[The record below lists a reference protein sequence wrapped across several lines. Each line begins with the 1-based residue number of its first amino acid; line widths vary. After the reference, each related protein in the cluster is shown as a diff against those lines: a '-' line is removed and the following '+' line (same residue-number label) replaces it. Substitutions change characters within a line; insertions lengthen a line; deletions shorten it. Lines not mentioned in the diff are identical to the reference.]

1 MKVRSFIIFSTITL
15 FFTIEGF
22 GQETSSDYSDYSY
35 LWAEDAK
42 KKKKKKK
49 GKKKEEAKIS
59 IDTLQLPSDS
69 LLLPADSLGV
79 FDSLTNVTPID
90 TVAPMN
96 NEEPL
101 PAPTDTTSL
110 ESETPKKERVR
121 VDRPPIAD
129 FREPMVLPNED
140 GSINGG
146 MTYTEI
152 DGKQFVGLVLSPEF
166 KFGKVGVGLNVPI
179 LYGLD
184 DQSVRTEIFEDGVGV
199 ARLIRY
205 IRYGKQKSDPF
216 YIKAGEISGLMVGY
230 GGLIN
235 NYTNTTSYEKR
246 KVGIHA
252 DFNYD
257 RFVGLE
263 LLYSDLNPQ
272 SFNLF
277 AARPYVRPLSAFPLK
292 IINTLEVGSSF
303 VIDRDQTDIIIN
315 DSTST
320 NYVFTKSGAQA
331 FGIDMGVTLLNSP
344 FIQIDMFASYSR
356 LNISSDT
363 LSQVATAL
371 GENDFKT
378 GSGTSVGL
386 NFRMH
391 FVADAFSTDIRI
403 ERLNNSDHYIPQFFN
418 ATYEINKD
426 LRIASL
432 ITTEGKS
439 GIYGSLRG
447 HVLKKVSLGGSL
459 IIPDEIS
466 ASSPAF
472 VELSADMERLANKF
486 SFHGS
491 YVKGDLDDLGDA
503 FKFDE
508 RSLAKARFIY
518 HMNKFL
524 ATGVDYYWL
533 FTPTEGG
540 GFEATRYIMP
550 YFGVSIAL

>member
-1 MKVRSFIIFSTITL
+1 MNIRAAIL
-15 FFTIEGF
+15 FTFFFAGF
-22 GQETSSDYSDYSY
+22 ALSGFAQDTGDDYSDYSY
-35 LWAEDAK
+35 LWEDDDDNK
-42 KKKKKKK
+42 KKKRKKKK
-49 GKKKEEAKIS
+49 GS
-59 IDTLQLPSDS
+59 IKTQADTLQVPTDS
-69 LLLPADSLGV
+69 LLLDSLNQASLTAADTLLPDTTNIDT
-79 FDSLTNVTPID
+79 DSLETD
-90 TVAPMN
+90 EALA
-96 NEEPL
+96 EEPK
-101 PAPTDTTSL
+101 
-110 ESETPKKERVR
+110 PKRERVE
-121 VDRPPIAD
+121 RPPISD

-146 MTYTEI
+146 MTYTQI
-152 DGKQFVGLVLSPEF
+152 DGKDYVGLVLSPEF

-184 DQSVRTEIFEDGVGV
+184 DKSIRTEIFEDGVGV

-205 IRYGKQKSDPF
+205 VRYGVQKSDPV
-216 YIKAGEISGLMVGY
+216 YVKAGEISGLMLGY
-230 GGLIN
+230 GGLMN

-257 RFVGLE
+257 RFIGLE
-263 LLYSDLNPQ
+263 LMYSDLNPQ
-272 SFNLF
+272 SLNLF
-277 AARPYVRPLSAFPLK
+277 AARPYIRPLSSFPLK
-292 IINTLEVGSSF
+292 VINTLEVGTSF
-303 VIDRDQTDIIIN
+303 IIDKDQTDIITS

-320 NYVFTKSGAQA
+320 TYTFTKLGAKG
-331 FGIDMGVTLLNSP
+331 FGVDMGLTLLSTP
-344 FIQIDMFASYSR
+344 FIQIDMFASYSK
-356 LNISSDT
+356 LNIKSDT
-363 LSQVATAL
+363 LTQLANAF
-371 GENDFKT
+371 GETDFKT
-378 GSGTSVGL
+378 GSGMSVGM

-391 FVADAFSTDIRI
+391 FIADVFSTDIRI

-426 LRIASL
+426 ARIASL
-432 ITTEGKS
+432 IGTEGKS

-447 HVLKKVSLGGSL
+447 HVMKKVSLGGSL
-459 IIPDEIS
+459 MIPDDIS
-466 ASSPAF
+466 AASPAF

-503 FKFDE
+503 FSFDE
-508 RSLAKARFIY
+508 RSLAKMRFIY

-533 FTPTEGG
+533 FTPTAEGG
-540 GFEATRYIMP
+540 YEATKYVMP

>member
-1 MKVRSFIIFSTITL
+1 MIKSRLVIIFYIIT
-15 FFTIEGF
+15 FFFAAKGVS
-22 GQETSSDYSDYSY
+22 QETSNDYSDYSY

-49 GKKKEEAKIS
+49 GKTKETLTLK
-59 IDTLQLPSDS
+59 DTLQVPIDS
-69 LLLPADSLGV
+69 LLLPDSLRV
-79 FDSLTNVTPID
+79 VEPSDLAD
-90 TVAPMN
+90 TLRPMN
-96 NEEPL
+96 NEVPL
-101 PAPTDTTSL
+101 PAPTDTTSQ
-110 ESETPKKERVR
+110 EEQKQKKERAR
-121 VDRPPIAD
+121 VERPPIAD
-129 FREPMVLPNED
+129 FREPMVLPNEN

-146 MTYTEI
+146 VTYTEI
-152 DGKQFVGLVLSPEF
+152 DGKQFVGMVLSPEF

-184 DQSVRTEIFEDGVGV
+184 DNSFRTEIFEDGVGV

-216 YIKAGEISGLMVGY
+216 YIKAGEISGLMIGY
-230 GGLIN
+230 GGLVN

-246 KVGIHA
+246 KVGIHT
-252 DFNYD
+252 DINYE

-263 LLYSDLNPQ
+263 LLYSDVNPQ

-277 AARPYVRPLSAFPLK
+277 TARPYIRPLSAFPLK

-303 VIDRDQTDIIIN
+303 VIDKDQTDIIIN

-320 NYVFTKSGAQA
+320 NYVFTEPGAKA
-331 FGIDMGVTLLNSP
+331 FGIDMGVTLLSSP
-344 FIQIDMFASYSR
+344 FIQIDLFASYSR
-356 LNISSDT
+356 LNIKSDT
-363 LSQVATAL
+363 LNQLAGAL

-391 FVADAFSTDIRI
+391 FIADAFSTDIRI
-403 ERLNNSDHYIPQFFN
+403 ERLNNSDHFIPQFFN

-426 LRIASL
+426 ARIASL
-432 ITTEGKS
+432 ITTEGRS

-447 HVLKKVSLGGSL
+447 HVLQKVSLGGSL
-459 IIPDEIS
+459 IVPDKIS
-466 ASSPAF
+466 ATSPAF
-472 VELSADMERLANKF
+472 VELSADMERLADKF

-491 YVKGDLDDLGDA
+491 YVKGNLDDLGDA

-533 FTPTEGG
+533 FTPTAEG
-540 GFEATRYIMP
+540 GFEATKYVMP
-550 YFGVSIAL
+550 YFGVSISL

>member
-1 MKVRSFIIFSTITL
+1 MNIRAAIL
-15 FFTIEGF
+15 FTFFFAGF
-22 GQETSSDYSDYSY
+22 ALSGFAQDTGDDYSDYSY
-35 LWAEDAK
+35 LWEDDDDK
-42 KKKKKKK
+42 KKKKRKKKK
-49 GKKKEEAKIS
+49 GS
-59 IDTLQLPSDS
+59 IKTQADTLQVPTDS
-69 LLLPADSLGV
+69 LLLDSLNQASLTAADTLLPDTTNIDADSLET
-79 FDSLTNVTPID
+79 DEAL
-90 TVAPMN
+90 A
-96 NEEPL
+96 EEPK
-101 PAPTDTTSL
+101 
-110 ESETPKKERVR
+110 PKRERVE
-121 VDRPPIAD
+121 RPPISD

-146 MTYTEI
+146 MTYTQI
-152 DGKQFVGLVLSPEF
+152 DGKDYVGLVLSPEF

-184 DQSVRTEIFEDGVGV
+184 DKSIRTEIFEDGVGV

-205 IRYGKQKSDPF
+205 VRYGVQKSDPV
-216 YIKAGEISGLMVGY
+216 YVKAGEISGLMLGY

-257 RFVGLE
+257 RFIGLE
-263 LLYSDLNPQ
+263 LMYSDLNPQ
-272 SFNLF
+272 SLNLF
-277 AARPYVRPLSAFPLK
+277 AARPYIRPLSSFPLK
-292 IINTLEVGSSF
+292 VINTLEVGTSF
-303 VIDRDQTDIIIN
+303 IIDKDQTDIITS

-320 NYVFTKSGAQA
+320 TYTFTKSGAKG
-331 FGIDMGVTLLNSP
+331 FGVDMGLTLLSTP
-344 FIQIDMFASYSR
+344 FIQIDMFASYSK
-356 LNISSDT
+356 LNIKSDT
-363 LSQVATAL
+363 LTQLANAF
-371 GENDFKT
+371 GETDFKT
-378 GSGTSVGL
+378 GSGMSVGM

-391 FVADAFSTDIRI
+391 FIADVFSTDIRI

-426 LRIASL
+426 ARIASL
-432 ITTEGKS
+432 IGTEGKS

-447 HVLKKVSLGGSL
+447 HVMKKVSLGGSL
-459 IIPDEIS
+459 MIPDDIS
-466 ASSPAF
+466 AASPAF

-503 FKFDE
+503 FSFDE
-508 RSLAKARFIY
+508 RSLAKMRFIY

-533 FTPTEGG
+533 FTPTAEGG
-540 GFEATRYIMP
+540 YEATKYVMP

>member
-1 MKVRSFIIFSTITL
+1 MMIRPAAIFVFFIFLLFSRSYS
-15 FFTIEGF
+15 
-22 GQETSSDYSDYSY
+22 QETSDDYSDYSY
-35 LWAEDAK
+35 LWADEGK
-42 KKKKKKK
+42 KKKKKKRN
-49 GKKKEEAKIS
+49 KKDDHLKLDS
-59 IDTLQLPSDS
+59 LQVKSDS
-69 LLLPADSLGV
+69 LALDSVNQEAILIPLDTLKPDSSAISQIDSLQ
-79 FDSLTNVTPID
+79 TPSK
-90 TVAPMN
+90 
-96 NEEPL
+96 EEPK
-101 PAPTDTTSL
+101 
-110 ESETPKKERVR
+110 PKRERVE
-121 VDRPPIAD
+121 RPPISD
-129 FREPMVLPNED
+129 FREPMVLPNDD

-146 MTYTEI
+146 LTYTQI
-152 DGKQFVGLVLSPEF
+152 DGKDYVGLVLSPEF

-184 DQSVRTEIFEDGVGV
+184 DNSIRTEIFEDGVGV

-205 IRYGKQKSDPF
+205 IRYGVQKNDPV
-216 YIKAGEISGLMVGY
+216 YIKAGEISGLMLGY
-230 GGLIN
+230 GGLVN

-257 RFVGLE
+257 RFIGLE

-277 AARPYVRPLSAFPLK
+277 AARPYIRPLSAFPLK
-292 IINTLEVGSSF
+292 IINTLEVGTSF
-303 VIDRDQTDIIIN
+303 ISDKDQTSIITS

-320 NYVFTKSGAQA
+320 TYAFTESGVNG
-331 FGIDMGVTLLNSP
+331 FGVDMGITLLSSP
-344 FIQIDMFASYSR
+344 FIQIDLFASYSS
-356 LNISSDT
+356 LNIKSDT
-363 LSQVATAL
+363 LSQLASAL
-371 GENDFKT
+371 GDTDFKT
-378 GSGTSVGL
+378 GSGTSVGM

-391 FVADAFSTDIRI
+391 FIADVFSTDIRI

-426 LRIASL
+426 GRIASL
-432 ITTEGKS
+432 VTTEGKN

-459 IIPDEIS
+459 MVPDDIS
-466 ASSPAF
+466 AASPAF

-503 FKFDE
+503 FSFDE
-508 RSLAKARFIY
+508 RSLAKMRFIY

-533 FTPTEGG
+533 FTPTAEGG
-540 GFEATRYIMP
+540 YEATKYIMP
-550 YFGVSIAL
+550 YFGVSISL

>member
-1 MKVRSFIIFSTITL
+1 MIIRLAILFISFICLFVTKSFS
-15 FFTIEGF
+15 
-22 GQETSSDYSDYSY
+22 QETTDEYSDYSY
-35 LWAEDAK
+35 LWADDAK

-49 GKKKEEAKIS
+49 KKKGEPVKIDS
-59 IDTLQLPSDS
+59 LQIQPDSLALDSLNQQAFLIQSDTLKPDS
-69 LLLPADSLGV
+69 LSI
-79 FDSLTNVTPID
+79 TQND
-90 TVAPMN
+90 TLSTELV
-96 NEEPL
+96 EEPK
-101 PAPTDTTSL
+101 
-110 ESETPKKERVR
+110 PKRERVE
-121 VDRPPIAD
+121 RPPISD

-146 MTYTEI
+146 MTYTQI
-152 DGKQFVGLVLSPEF
+152 DGKDYVGLVLSPEF

-184 DQSVRTEIFEDGVGV
+184 DNSIRTEIFEDGVGI

-205 IRYGKQKSDPF
+205 IRYGVQKSDPV
-216 YIKAGEISGLMVGY
+216 YVKAGEISGLMLGY
-230 GGLIN
+230 GGLMN
-235 NYTNTTSYEKR
+235 NYTNSTSYEKR

-263 LLYSDLNPQ
+263 LLYSDINPE
-272 SFNLF
+272 SLNLF
-277 AARPYVRPLSAFPLK
+277 GARPYVRPLSSFPLK
-292 IINTLEVGSSF
+292 IINTLEVGTSF
-303 VIDRDQTDIIIN
+303 IIDKDQTSIITS

-320 NYVFTKSGAQA
+320 TYAFTKSGAKG
-331 FGIDMGVTLLNSP
+331 FGIDMGVTLLSSP
-344 FIQIDMFASYSR
+344 FIQIDLFASYSN
-356 LNISSDT
+356 LNIKSDT
-363 LSQVATAL
+363 LSRLAADL
-371 GENDFKT
+371 GETDFKS
-378 GSGTSVGL
+378 GSGTSVGM

-391 FVADAFSTDIRI
+391 FIADVFSTDIRI

-418 ATYEINKD
+418 ATYEIGKD
-426 LRIASL
+426 NRIASL
-432 ITTEGKS
+432 ITTEGKN

-459 IIPDEIS
+459 MVPDDIS
-466 ASSPAF
+466 AASPAF

-503 FKFDE
+503 FRFDE
-508 RSLAKARFIY
+508 RSLAKMRFIY

-533 FTPTEGG
+533 FTPTAEGG
-540 GFEATRYIMP
+540 YEATKYVMP

>member
-1 MKVRSFIIFSTITL
+1 MNIRAAILFTFFFVGFAFSG
-15 FFTIEGF
+15 FTQDTGD
-22 GQETSSDYSDYSY
+22 DYSDYSY
-35 LWAEDAK
+35 LWDDDDDK
-42 KKKKKKK
+42 KKKKRKKKK
-49 GKKKEEAKIS
+49 GSKKTQV
-59 IDTLQLPSDS
+59 DTLQVPTDS
-69 LLLPADSLGV
+69 LLLDSLNQASLTAADTLLPDTTNIDADSLET
-79 FDSLTNVTPID
+79 DEAL
-90 TVAPMN
+90 A
-96 NEEPL
+96 EEPK
-101 PAPTDTTSL
+101 
-110 ESETPKKERVR
+110 PKRERVE
-121 VDRPPIAD
+121 RPPISD

-146 MTYTEI
+146 MTYTQI
-152 DGKQFVGLVLSPEF
+152 DGKDYVGLVLSPEF

-184 DQSVRTEIFEDGVGV
+184 DKSIRTEIFEDGVGV

-205 IRYGKQKSDPF
+205 VRYGVQKSDPV
-216 YIKAGEISGLMVGY
+216 YVKAGEISGLMLGY
-230 GGLIN
+230 GGLMN

-257 RFVGLE
+257 RFIGLE
-263 LLYSDLNPQ
+263 LMYSDLNPQ
-272 SFNLF
+272 SLNLF
-277 AARPYVRPLSAFPLK
+277 AARPYIRPLSSFPLK
-292 IINTLEVGSSF
+292 VINTLEVGTSF
-303 VIDRDQTDIIIN
+303 IIDKDQTDIITS

-320 NYVFTKSGAQA
+320 TYTFTKSGAKG
-331 FGIDMGVTLLNSP
+331 FGVDMGLTLLSTP
-344 FIQIDMFASYSR
+344 FIQIDMFASYSK
-356 LNISSDT
+356 LNIKSDT
-363 LSQVATAL
+363 LTQLTNAF
-371 GENDFKT
+371 GETDFKT
-378 GSGTSVGL
+378 GSGMSVGM

-391 FVADAFSTDIRI
+391 FIADAFSTDIRI

-426 LRIASL
+426 ARIASL
-432 ITTEGKS
+432 IGTEGKS

-447 HVLKKVSLGGSL
+447 HVMKKVSLGGSL
-459 IIPDEIS
+459 MIPDDIS
-466 ASSPAF
+466 AASPAF

-503 FKFDE
+503 FSFDE
-508 RSLAKARFIY
+508 RSLAKMRFIY

-533 FTPTEGG
+533 FTPTAEGG
-540 GFEATRYIMP
+540 YEATKYVMP

>member
-1 MKVRSFIIFSTITL
+1 MTIRSAILLSL
-15 FFTIEGF
+15 FVSFFVSKGYS
-22 GQETSSDYSDYSY
+22 QETSDTYSDYSY

-42 KKKKKKK
+42 KKKKKKR
-49 GKKKEEAKIS
+49 KKKDEQVKIDS
-59 IDTLQLPSDS
+59 LQIPSDS
-69 LLLPADSLGV
+69 LKLDSLNQR
-79 FDSLTNVTPID
+79 SLLFQPDTLRPDTAAMNAQID
-90 TVAPMN
+90 TLNTEDV
-96 NEEPL
+96 EEPK
-101 PAPTDTTSL
+101 
-110 ESETPKKERVR
+110 PKRERVE
-121 VDRPPIAD
+121 RPPISD
-129 FREPMVLPNED
+129 FREPMVLPNDD

-146 MTYTEI
+146 MTYTQI
-152 DGKQFVGLVLSPEF
+152 DGKDYVGLVLSPEF

-184 DQSVRTEIFEDGVGV
+184 DNSIRTEIFEDGVGV

-205 IRYGKQKSDPF
+205 IRYGVQKSDPV
-216 YIKAGEISGLMVGY
+216 YVKAGEISGLMLGY
-230 GGLIN
+230 GGLMN
-235 NYTNTTSYEKR
+235 NYTNSTSYEKR

-263 LLYSDLNPQ
+263 LLYSDLNPE

-277 AARPYVRPLSAFPLK
+277 AARPYIRPLSAFPLK
-292 IINTLEVGSSF
+292 IINTLEVGASF
-303 VIDRDQTDIIIN
+303 ISDKDQTSIITS

-320 NYVFTKSGAQA
+320 TYAFTRSGVKG
-331 FGIDMGVTLLNSP
+331 FGVDMGVTLLSSP
-344 FIQIDMFASYSR
+344 FIQIDLFASYAN
-356 LNISSDT
+356 LNVKSDT
-363 LSQVATAL
+363 LSQFASAI

-391 FVADAFSTDIRI
+391 FIADVFSTDIRI

-426 LRIASL
+426 GRIASL
-432 ITTEGKS
+432 VTTDGKN

-459 IIPDEIS
+459 MIPDDIS

-472 VELSADMERLANKF
+472 VELTADMERLANKF

-503 FKFDE
+503 FSFDE
-508 RSLAKARFIY
+508 RSLAKMRFIY

-533 FTPTEGG
+533 FTPTAEGG
-540 GFEATRYIMP
+540 YEATKYVMP
-550 YFGVSIAL
+550 YFGVSIKL

>member
-1 MKVRSFIIFSTITL
+1 MNIRAAILFTFFFAGFAFSG
-15 FFTIEGF
+15 FTQDTGD
-22 GQETSSDYSDYSY
+22 DYSDYSY
-35 LWAEDAK
+35 LWEDDDDK
-42 KKKKKKK
+42 KKKKRKKKK
-49 GKKKEEAKIS
+49 GSKKTQV
-59 IDTLQLPSDS
+59 DTLQVPSDS
-69 LLLPADSLGV
+69 LFLDSLNQAPLSMA
-79 FDSLTNVTPID
+79 DTLRPDTTNTGADPLETD
-90 TVAPMN
+90 EALA
-96 NEEPL
+96 EEPK
-101 PAPTDTTSL
+101 
-110 ESETPKKERVR
+110 PKRERVE
-121 VDRPPIAD
+121 RPPISD

-146 MTYTEI
+146 MTYTQI
-152 DGKQFVGLVLSPEF
+152 DGKDYVGLVLSPEF

-184 DQSVRTEIFEDGVGV
+184 DKSIRTEIFEDGVGV

-205 IRYGKQKSDPF
+205 VRYGVQKSDPV
-216 YIKAGEISGLMVGY
+216 YVKAGEISGLMLGY
-230 GGLIN
+230 GGLMN

-257 RFVGLE
+257 RFIGLE
-263 LLYSDLNPQ
+263 LMYSDLNPQ
-272 SFNLF
+272 SLNLF
-277 AARPYVRPLSAFPLK
+277 AARPYIRPLSSFPLK
-292 IINTLEVGSSF
+292 VINTLEVGTSF
-303 VIDRDQTDIIIN
+303 IIDKDQTDIITS

-320 NYVFTKSGAQA
+320 TYTFTKSGAKG
-331 FGIDMGVTLLNSP
+331 FGVDMGLTLLSTP
-344 FIQIDMFASYSR
+344 FIQIDMFASYSK
-356 LNISSDT
+356 LNIKSDT
-363 LSQVATAL
+363 LTQLANEF
-371 GENDFKT
+371 GETDFKT
-378 GSGTSVGL
+378 GSGMSVGM

-391 FVADAFSTDIRI
+391 FIADVFSTDIRI

-426 LRIASL
+426 ARIASL
-432 ITTEGKS
+432 IGTEGKS

-447 HVLKKVSLGGSL
+447 HVMKKVSLGGSL
-459 IIPDEIS
+459 MIPDDIS
-466 ASSPAF
+466 AASPAF

-503 FKFDE
+503 FSFDE
-508 RSLAKARFIY
+508 RSLAKMRFIY

-533 FTPTEGG
+533 FTPTAEGG
-540 GFEATRYIMP
+540 YEATKYVMP